1 MLSVLSV
8 PSFQSELRVPPERYS
23 SLMPH
28 EASRPAARAAASRPL
43 IIGHRG
49 ASGYR
54 PEHSPSAYQ
63 LAFEQGVDAVEPDIV
78 ASLDGVLVVRHEN
91 EISGTTDVASHPEFA
106 DRRTTKVVDGVRLT
120 GWFTED
126 FTWAELQTLRCRER
140 LPRLRAENTRFD
152 GLEPIL
158 RLSEVLALID
168 EHQRTWGTKVTAVV
182 EIKHAH
188 YYLGIGHDLGE
199 LLIAEL
205 EAAGWADR
213 KDHLIIE
220 SFELGVLDRL
230 RAAGV
235 NAQLVFL
242 AESTGTPADEVGFG
256 KRARSWP
263 WYRSDEG
270 LDSLVGKVHGISVA
284 KADLLAF
291 DVRGRPT
298 GATDLVQ
305 RAHER
310 GLAVYTWTLRPEN
323 AFLNV
328 AHTRAGGKGAV
339 GDWRTEWA
347 QVLATGVDGIF
358 VDHPDLAREVL
369 A

>member
-1 MLSVLSV
+1 M
-8 PSFQSELRVPPERYS
+8 
-23 SLMPH
+23 
-28 EASRPAARAAASRPL
+28 
-43 IIGHRG
+43 
-49 ASGYR
+49 
-54 PEHSPSAYQ
+54 
-63 LAFEQGVDAVEPDIV
+63 EPDIV
-78 ASLDGVLVVRHEN
+78 ASRDGVLVVRHEN
-91 EISGTTDVASHPEFA
+91 EISGTTDVASRPEFA
-106 DRRTTKVVDGVRLT
+106 ERRTTKTVDGVRLI

-140 LPRLRAENTRFD
+140 LPRLRSENTRFD
-152 GLEPIL
+152 GIEPIL
-158 RLSEVLALID
+158 RLSQVLELID
-168 EHQRTWGTKVTAVV
+168 DEGRSRGTKVAAVV
-182 EIKHAH
+182 QIKHAH
-188 YYLGIGHDLGE
+188 YFLGIGHDLDE

-213 KDHLIIE
+213 EDQLIIE

-235 NAQLVFL
+235 KAQLVFL
-242 AESTGTPADEVGFG
+242 TESIGTPADEVALGTG
-256 KRARSWP
+256 ARSWP

-270 LDSLVGKVHGISVA
+270 LDLLVGRVHGISVA

-291 DVRGRPT
+291 DGRGRKT

-310 GLAVYTWTLRPEN
+310 GLIVYTWTLRPEN
-323 AFLNV
+323 AYLNA
-328 AHTRAGGKGAV
+328 AHTRAGGKGAA

-347 QVLATGVDGIF
+347 QVIATGVDGIF
-358 VDHPDLAREVL
+358 VDHPDLARGLL

>member
-1 MLSVLSV
+1 M
-8 PSFQSELRVPPERYS
+8 
-23 SLMPH
+23 
-28 EASRPAARAAASRPL
+28 ASR
-43 IIGHRG
+43 
-49 ASGYR
+49 
-54 PEHSPSAYQ
+54 
-63 LAFEQGVDAVEPDIV
+63 
-78 ASLDGVLVVRHEN
+78 DGVLVVRHEN

-106 DRRTTKVVDGVRLT
+106 DRRTTKTVDGVRLT

-126 FTWAELQTLRCRER
+126 FSWAELQTLRCRER
-140 LPRLRAENTRFD
+140 LPRLRSENTRFD
-152 GLEPIL
+152 GIEPIL
-158 RLSEVLALID
+158 RLSQVLELID
-168 EHQRTWGTKVTAVV
+168 DEGRSRGTKVVAVV

-188 YYLGIGHDLGE
+188 YFLGIGHDLDE

-213 KDHLIIE
+213 EDQLIIE

-235 NAQLVFL
+235 KAQLVFL
-242 AESTGTPADEVGFG
+242 TESIGTPADEVALGTG
-256 KRARSWP
+256 ARSWP

-270 LDSLVGKVHGISVA
+270 LDLLVGRVHGISVA

-291 DVRGRPT
+291 DGRGRKT

-310 GLAVYTWTLRPEN
+310 GLIVYTWTLRPEN
-323 AFLNV
+323 AYLNA
-328 AHTRAGGKGAV
+328 AHTRAGGKGAA

-347 QVLATGVDGIF
+347 QVIATGVDGIF
-358 VDHPDLAREVL
+358 VDHPDLARGLL

>member
-1 MLSVLSV
+1 M
-8 PSFQSELRVPPERYS
+8 
-23 SLMPH
+23 
-28 EASRPAARAAASRPL
+28 
-43 IIGHRG
+43 
-49 ASGYR
+49 
-54 PEHSPSAYQ
+54 
-63 LAFEQGVDAVEPDIV
+63 EPDIV
-78 ASLDGVLVVRHEN
+78 ASRDGVLVVRHEN
-91 EISGTTDVASHPEFA
+91 EISGTTDVASRPEFA
-106 DRRTTKVVDGVRLT
+106 ERRTTKTVDGVRLT

-140 LPRLRAENTRFD
+140 LPRLRSENTRFD
-152 GLEPIL
+152 GIEPIL
-158 RLSEVLALID
+158 RLSQVLELID
-168 EHQRTWGTKVTAVV
+168 DEGRSRGTKVAAVA

-188 YYLGIGHDLGE
+188 YFLGIGHDLGE

-213 KDHLIIE
+213 EDQLIIE

-235 NAQLVFL
+235 KAQLVFL
-242 AESTGTPADEVGFG
+242 TESIGTPADEVALGTG
-256 KRARSWP
+256 ARSWP

-270 LDSLVGKVHGISVA
+270 LDLLVGRVHGISVA

-291 DVRGRPT
+291 DGRGRKT

-310 GLAVYTWTLRPEN
+310 GLIVYTWTLRPEN
-323 AFLNV
+323 AYLNA
-328 AHTRAGGKGAV
+328 AHTRAGGKGAA

-347 QVLATGVDGIF
+347 QVIATGVDGIF
-358 VDHPDLAREVL
+358 VDHPDLARGLL